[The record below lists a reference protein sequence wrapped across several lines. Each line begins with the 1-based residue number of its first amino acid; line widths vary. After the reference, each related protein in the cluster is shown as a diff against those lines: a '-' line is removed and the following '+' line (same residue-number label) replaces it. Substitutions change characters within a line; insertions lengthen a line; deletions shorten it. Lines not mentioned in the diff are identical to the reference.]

1 MCTITLHTQSLAYQ
15 VLRFVSG
22 DQDDLSEKCFAAYS
36 HAPRRDDIPLPVV
49 SERLTRGKTDG
60 ASRTIHRN
68 EIALL
73 VWRGSV
79 VLVWGSQGFVS
90 VGFIRR
96 LFSGLAAR
104 CPRGIVLCRA
114 DGLMR
119 LLMAV
124 SSVSRFQYYC
134 GVVGRQGGRTL

>member
-49 SERLTRGKTDG
+49 SERLTRGKMDG
-60 ASRTIHRN
+60 TSR
-68 EIALL
+68 ALL

-104 CPRGIVLCRA
+104 RPRGIVLCRA